1 MNAPDIVEIAG
12 VKLEVG
18 DDLDPAVRE
27 AMRTGTYE
35 APELRALAATLQPD
49 DVVLELGTGVGLLS
63 TFCAQRIGSDRVHT
77 FEANPELEP
86 RIRTTYRLNGVA
98 PQLQMCMLGE
108 REGVRPFYLHDA
120 FWASSAEPG
129 AGATRVVEVPV
140 RPLNAVIERLRPTL
154 LVMDIE
160 GGEHALLPI
169 MDLRPFTRI
178 VTELHERQLGRE
190 RTRAM
195 IERLY
200 AAGFRIRRD
209 LSAWEVVCLERTGDE
224 DPARHVALDEVFD
237 SAWRLGDHWAAECF
251 DELMA
256 VVPPG
261 SRYALIDDDAWGSLQ
276 VLPRRTRVPFVEH
289 DGEYG
294 GAPADDAAALA
305 ELERQRAQGL
315 QFVVVAA
322 ACDWWLQLYPRFAQR
337 LRAAGPRAVHD
348 DGRFV
353 AFDLR

>member
-1 MNAPDIVEIAG
+1 MSAPAVVEIAG
-12 VKLEVG
+12 VRLEVG
-18 DDLDPAVRE
+18 DDLDPVVRE
-27 AMRTGTYE
+27 AMLAGTYE
-35 APELRALAATLQPD
+35 APELRALAATLRPD

-63 TFCAQRIGSDRVHT
+63 TFCAQRVGGDRVHT

-98 PQLQMCMLGE
+98 PHLSMCMLGE

-140 RPLNAVIERLRPTL
+140 RPLNAQIERLQPTV

-160 GGEHALLPI
+160 GGEHALLPF
-169 MDLRPFTRI
+169 MDLRPFERI

-190 RTRAM
+190 RTREM
-195 IERLY
+195 VERLY

-209 LSAWEVVCLERTGDE
+209 LSAWEVVCLERAGDD

-237 SAWRLGDHWAAECF
+237 SAWRLGGHWAAECF

-261 SRYALIDDDAWGSLQ
+261 SRYALVDDDAWGSLQ
-276 VLPRRTRVPFVEH
+276 VLPRRTRVPFVEI
-289 DGEYG
+289 DGAYG

-305 ELERQRAQGL
+305 ELERQRKHGL

-322 ACDWWLQLYPRFAQR
+322 TCFWWLELYARFAQR

-348 DGRFV
+348 GGRFV
-353 AFDLR
+353 TFDLR